1 MKAFRHRGRRLS
13 CGGPSL
19 RLIRVERKEWMKM
32 SINHEINRL
41 IHFAVQKNL
50 MKEEDRYYAANR
62 LLDVLKVAEFTP
74 EDDIEETLPTAT
86 PVLKE
91 MLDYAA
97 GKGLIEDTAEQRDL
111 FDTRIMDCV
120 MPRPSEVIRR
130 WQGDYARSPKA
141 ATDQFYKMSIASNY
155 IRKDRID
162 KNIVWKTPT
171 EFGDLDITINLSK
184 PEKDPRDIARAKSLP
199 ASTYPKCLLCRENEG
214 YAGRPG

>member
-1 MKAFRHRGRRLS
+1 
-13 CGGPSL
+13 
-19 RLIRVERKEWMKM
+19 M

-111 FDTRIMDCV
+111 
-120 MPRPSEVIRR
+120 
-130 WQGDYARSPKA
+130 
-141 ATDQFYKMSIASNY
+141 
-155 IRKDRID
+155 
-162 KNIVWKTPT
+162 
-171 EFGDLDITINLSK
+171 
-184 PEKDPRDIARAKSLP
+184 
-199 ASTYPKCLLCRENEG
+199 
-214 YAGRPG
+214 

>member
-1 MKAFRHRGRRLS
+1 MKAFRNRGRRLS

-19 RLIRVERKEWMKM
+19 RVIRVERKEWMKM

-97 GKGLIEDTAEQRDL
+97 GKGQI
-111 FDTRIMDCV
+111 
-120 MPRPSEVIRR
+120 
-130 WQGDYARSPKA
+130 G
-141 ATDQFYKMSIASNY
+141 
-155 IRKDRID
+155 
-162 KNIVWKTPT
+162 
-171 EFGDLDITINLSK
+171 
-184 PEKDPRDIARAKSLP
+184 RAHD
-199 ASTYPKCLLCRENEG
+199 
-214 YAGRPG
+214 